1 MRFKF
6 SCISVSI
13 FVTLITA
20 SLCGAQQ
27 MVITPDKPSGVYQ
40 VGDTVRWTVEWKGT
54 NAPAAH
60 YTFKSGGLTDV
71 GQGDLNFS
79 NGIASLETKF
89 DAPGTMLVE
98 VKWQPES
105 ETNRAVGGAVA
116 APDKIQPAAPPPADF
131 DAFWKAKL
139 DELNKVPMNPELEK
153 VDSGKSGV
161 AYWKVTLGNIRGTHV
176 YGQIARPAEGK
187 KFPAL
192 LILQWANVYPL
203 QKIWVTDRAR
213 DGWLALDIEPH
224 DLPIDKPESFY
235 KEQQSNGP
243 LKDYWTIGNDD
254 RETSYFLR
262 MYLSCYQA
270 VEYLKTRP
278 DWDGKTLVV
287 MGDSQGGGQALMIAG
302 LHPEN
307 ITAALALV
315 PSGCDTLG
323 PEVGHATDFTHWYD
337 RTEGGKDPKKV
348 REASR
353 YYDTANFARHITCPV
368 LVGTGLRDEVNPPAG
383 VFAAVNQITSPK
395 ELIILS
401 KSGHQNV
408 NGSQAP
414 YDKRRWNA
422 WLPALQKGL
431 PSPILNSGN

>member
-1 MRFKF
+1 MRFKY
-6 SCISVSI
+6 SCISIST
-13 FVTLITA
+13 FVTLIAA
-20 SLCGAQQ
+20 SLCAAQQ

-40 VGDTVRWTVEWKGT
+40 VGDTVHWTVEWKGT

-71 GQGDLNFS
+71 GQGDLSFS

-116 APDKIQPAAPPPADF
+116 APDRIKPAAPPPADF

-139 DELNKVPMNPELEK
+139 EELNKVPMNPELEK
-153 VDSGKSGV
+153 VDSGKQGV

-176 YGQIARPAEGK
+176 YGQIARPAQGK

-203 QKIWVTDRAR
+203 QKIWVTDRAA

-224 DLPIDKPESFY
+224 DLPIDKPENFY

-262 MYLSCYQA
+262 MYLSCYRA

-287 MGDSQGGGQALMIAG
+287 MGDSQGGQTDIDDRGIA
-302 LHPEN
+302 
-307 ITAALALV
+307 
-315 PSGCDTLG
+315 SGKHHCRAG
-323 PEVGHATDFTHWYD
+323 PCAV
-337 RTEGGKDPKKV
+337 
-348 REASR
+348 
-353 YYDTANFARHITCPV
+353 
-368 LVGTGLRDEVNPPAG
+368 GLRHARLLKSVTRRISHTGTSEPK
-383 VFAAVNQITSPK
+383 AARTQ
-395 ELIILS
+395 
-401 KSGHQNV
+401 KS
-408 NGSQAP
+408 S
-414 YDKRRWNA
+414 
-422 WLPALQKGL
+422 
-431 PSPILNSGN
+431 

>member
-1 MRFKF
+1 MQFKF
-6 SCISVSI
+6 SCISIST
-13 FVTLITA
+13 FVILVAA
-20 SLCGAQQ
+20 SLYAAQQ
-27 MVITPDKPSGVYQ
+27 MTIVPDKSNGVYQ
-40 VGDTVRWTVEWKGT
+40 VGDTVHWTVGWKGT
-54 NAPAAH
+54 NVPVAH

-98 VKWQPES
+98 VKWQPEND
-105 ETNRAVGGAVA
+105 TNRSVGGAVA
-116 APDKIQPAAPPPADF
+116 APERIKPAASPPADF
-131 DAFWKAKL
+131 DVFWKAKIE
-139 DELNKVPMNPELEK
+139 ELNRVSINQELEK
-153 VDSGKSGV
+153 VDSGKPGV
-161 AYWKVTLGNIRGTHV
+161 EYWKVTLGNIRGTHV

-203 QKIWVTDRAR
+203 QKNWVTDRAA

-235 KEQQSNGP
+235 KELQANGP
-243 LKDYWTIGNDD
+243 LHDYWTIGNDD
-254 RETSYFLR
+254 RDTSYFLR
-262 MYLSCYQA
+262 MYLSCYRA
-270 VEYLKTRP
+270 VEYLKMRP

-287 MGDSQGGGQALMIAG
+287 MGDSQGGGQALMVAG
-302 LHPEN
+302 LHPED
-307 ITAALALV
+307 ITAVLALV
-315 PSGCDTLG
+315 PSGCDMLG
-323 PEVGHATDFTHWYD
+323 PEAGHAPDFTQWYF
-337 RTEGGKDPKKV
+337 RTEEGKDPQKV

-353 YYDTANFARHITCPV
+353 YYDTANFARHIQCPV

-408 NGSQAP
+408 NGSQAS
-414 YDKRRWNA
+414 YDKRRWEA
-422 WLPALQKGL
+422 WLPALRKGL
-431 PSPILNSGN
+431 VPPLQP